1 MKDIYDKIRLN
12 QEENKVLDGCD
23 KLSNFLSRYK
33 AELYHMLMFDDNAQE
48 IVENKDSY
56 ETCVFMIDSIENSL
70 NEHKKDILIMLEDIR
85 EVINNHFKYKNN
97 SNEKNNSKEK
107 NNNKEV
113 NYFKE

>member
-56 ETCVFMIDSIENSL
+56 ETCAFMINTIERAL
-70 NEHKKDILIMLEDIR
+70 NEHKKEILIMLEDIR
-85 EVINNHFKYKNN
+85 EVINNNFKNKN
-97 SNEKNNSKEK
+97 SIKEK
-107 NNNKEV
+107 NNIKER
-113 NYFKE
+113 NYFQE

>member
-48 IVENKDSY
+48 IVENKEIY
-56 ETCVFMIDSIENSL
+56 ETCVFMIDSLESSL
-70 NEHKKDILIMLEDIR
+70 NEHKKGILIMLEDIR
-85 EVINNHFKYKNN
+85 EVINSNFKYKNN
-97 SNEKNNSKEK
+97 SKEKDFSKEK
-107 NNNKEV
+107 N
-113 NYFKE
+113 YFKD